1 MMRLTSGMSSA
12 TAIAHLGTASSSSS
26 SPSMQDNKHKMKEK
40 LESLHYPVRKQEIKK
55 NISIDVENR

>member
-1 MMRLTSGMSSA
+1 MRLTSGMSSA

-40 LESLHYPVRKQEIKK
+40 LNHALSRRKQEIKK
-55 NISIDVENR
+55 NISIDIENR

>member
-40 LESLHYPVRKQEIKK
+40 LNHAPSRKEAR
-55 NISIDVENR
+55 N

>member
-26 SPSMQDNKHKMKEK
+26 SSPSMQDNKHKMKEK
-40 LESLHYPVRKQEIKK
+40 LNHALSGKEAR
-55 NISIDVENR
+55 N

>member
-40 LESLHYPVRKQEIKK
+40 LTHALSRKEAR
-55 NISIDVENR
+55 N